1 MLPPWKHMREFLS
14 RCIPRSTV
22 AGSWAWVASTWL
34 DCHIVFWSC
43 STPFY
48 TPSSSDE
55 FLFHI
60 LTFFTHLLG
69 LWWNLIWV
77 LLSSEQEHLFL
88 CWLAIGVSFSVIW
101 LFRVFPYFWFGPFL
115 SLTCR
120 NSIHILGTFRSLIQ
134 VELVLCECWEVRI
147 NFCLFFSF
155 FYFQH
160 SWHFIF
166 VLLFIYLFA
175 SKYNHISVL
184 VLYSKLSAFFFFK
197 KELLYK
203 L

>member
-1 MLPPWKHMREFLS
+1 MGM
-14 RCIPRSTV
+14 
-22 AGSWAWVASTWL
+22 GSL
-34 DCHIVFWSC
+34 NLIRFCRIVFWSC

-77 LLSSEQEHLFL
+77 LLSSEHEHLFL

-101 LFRVFPYFWFGPFL
+101 LLRVFPYFWFGPFL

-134 VELVLCECWEVRI
+134 VELILCECWEVRI
-147 NFCLFFSF
+147 NFCLTFFF
-155 FYFQH
+155 H
-160 SWHFIF
+160 SFIF
-166 VLLFIYLFA
+166 NIPGILFLFIYLFIYLLLNTTIYLYLYFTA
-175 SKYNHISVL
+175 NSVL
-184 VLYSKLSAFFFFK
+184 FSFLKKNYYINYNYSIIEKCYYGIIVK
-197 KELLYK
+197 G
-203 L
+203 